1 MSRRELVYRVTVTG
15 RAAWESEDTAVP
27 ADYRRILWLM
37 DFHGHGGVTKDLLR
51 HYPKEMLDDWLEEL
65 AELRLIE
72 ELEADAT
79 IPVEDNRT
87 VVINQEN
94 FLRQGKSAG
103 AELTRTG
110 AYLAA
115 DRASSR
121 RGVPKAPRETEIL
134 IVEDDPD
141 QRALADLRLTMAG
154 FKVRV
159 AFSVQS
165 FLQSMLDHGAPDL
178 LLLDVELP
186 DGDGFE
192 LLAKM
197 RRHPKYA
204 SLPVVMLTAKNDPAD
219 IGRGLVLGADG
230 YVTKPYTKNVLADL
244 IRRVLKQ

>member
-1 MSRRELVYRVTVTG
+1 MSRRQLVSRVSVTG
-15 RAAWESEDTAVP
+15 GAAWKWQAPAVP

-110 AYLAA
+110 AYLPA

-121 RGVPKAPRETEIL
+121 RAVPKAPRETEIL
-134 IVEDDPD
+134 IREDDPD
-141 QRALADLRLTMAG
+141 KQ
-154 FKVRV
+154 RV
-159 AFSVQS
+159 A
-165 FLQSMLDHGAPDL
+165 
-178 LLLDVELP
+178 
-186 DGDGFE
+186 
-192 LLAKM
+192 
-197 RRHPKYA
+197 
-204 SLPVVMLTAKNDPAD
+204 
-219 IGRGLVLGADG
+219 
-230 YVTKPYTKNVLADL
+230 
-244 IRRVLKQ
+244 